1 MMKIDTTNMCSHLQ
15 KEDKI
20 CEMLHE
26 NANHHG
32 IQLVIFDF
40 DGTLGDTRSTIVATM
55 QQTIAELN
63 LPEKSDEE
71 CAATI
76 GLTLKNCFRQLFPQ
90 LTDEEVERCAE
101 VYRRIF
107 EVNKL
112 RYKPVLFPHVK
123 ETLMWL
129 QEHGIRMTVASSRTT
144 FSLHDLLDGLG
155 IANFFDYVL
164 GSEDVTK
171 SKPAPEPVLKTLG
184 KMNVE
189 ASRTLVVGDM
199 AVDIMMGAGAGCN
212 TCGVTFGNGT
222 EEELTQSGA
231 GFIINDMAE
240 LVDIVG

>member
-1 MMKIDTTNMCSHLQ
+1 MMKI
-15 KEDKI
+15 E
-20 CEMLHE
+20 
-26 NANHHG
+26 
-32 IQLVIFDF
+32 LVIFDF

-55 QQTIAELN
+55 QQTITEMH
-63 LPEKSDEE
+63 LPERGDDE
-71 CAATI
+71 CVATI

-123 ETLMWL
+123 ETLTWL
-129 QEHGIRMTVASSRTT
+129 QEHDIRMTVASSRTT

-155 IANFFDYVL
+155 IANFFDHVL
-164 GSEDVTK
+164 GAEDVPH
-171 SKPAPEPVLKTLG
+171 SKPDPEPVLKTLG
-184 KMNVE
+184 IMNVE
-189 ASRTLVVGDM
+189 ATRTLVVGDM
-199 AVDIMMGAGAGCN
+199 AVDIMMGAKAGCN

-222 EEELTQSGA
+222 EEELTQTGA
-231 GFIINDMAE
+231 GFIINDIAE

>member
-1 MMKIDTTNMCSHLQ
+1 MMKI
-15 KEDKI
+15 E
-20 CEMLHE
+20 
-26 NANHHG
+26 
-32 IQLVIFDF
+32 LVIFDF

-55 QQTIAELN
+55 QQTISELN
-63 LPEKSDEE
+63 LSEKTDEE

-76 GLTLKNCFRQLFPQ
+76 GLTLKNCFRQLFPK
-90 LTDEEVERCAE
+90 LNDEEVERCAE

-129 QEHGIRMTVASSRTT
+129 KEHGIRMTVASSRTT

-164 GSEDVTK
+164 GSEDVTH
-171 SKPAPEPVLKTLG
+171 SKPDPEPVLKTLG

-189 ASRTLVVGDM
+189 ATRTLVVGDM
-199 AVDIMMGAGAGCN
+199 AVDIMMGDRAGCN

-222 EEELTQSGA
+222 EEELNQSGA

-240 LVDIVG
+240 LMDIVG

>member
-1 MMKIDTTNMCSHLQ
+1 MCSQLQ
-15 KEDKI
+15 KKLFEEDG
-20 CEMLHE
+20 
-26 NANHHG
+26 NHRD

-55 QQTIAELN
+55 QQTIPELH
-63 LPEKSDEE
+63 LSEKSDEE

-90 LTDEEVERCAE
+90 LGDEEVERCAE
-101 VYRRIF
+101 VYRRII

-129 QEHGIRMTVASSRTT
+129 HEQGIRMTVASSRTT

-164 GSEDVTK
+164 GSEDVTH
-171 SKPAPEPVLKTLG
+171 SKPDPEPVLKTLG

-189 ASRTLVVGDM
+189 ATRTLVVGDM
-199 AVDIMMGAGAGCN
+199 TVDIIMGTRAGCS